1 MGKALGFDDIA
12 SGHKPE
18 AAPNFYSDIAVLA
31 MPVAVNAAPR
41 PRPPLMVNRSMPPC
55 CLTTI

>member
-18 AAPNFYSDIAVLA
+18 AAPNFYSDVAVLA
-31 MPVAVNAAPR
+31 MPMAVNAAPA
-41 PRPPLMVNRSMPPC
+41 PKAAVDGQSVDAAC